1 MTPSAACILLYKEDH
16 LLGSPAAHTGLDVH
30 KSITMQNDL
39 QTFLQ
44 ANLVEL
50 FLQLNSLLPDDSHLC
65 QVDNIQM
72 SIFVMW

>member
-16 LLGSPAAHTGLDVH
+16 LLGSSAAHTGLDVH
-30 KSITMQNDL
+30 KSITKQNDL

-50 FLQLNSLLPDDSHLC
+50 FLQLNSLLPDDSRLR

>member
-16 LLGSPAAHTGLDVH
+16 LPGSPAAHTGLDVH
-30 KSITMQNDL
+30 KSITKQNDL

-50 FLQLNSLLPDDSHLC
+50 FLQLNSLLPDDSRLC